1 MFEIPPAD
9 IGRSLKDLELSYRP
23 VDLRTPIDRVSR
35 ERRTT
40 SVQSVEVRRAD
51 GTLGLFDIHFAPL
64 IDDDGSVVGTAVNFI
79 DVTQTMHLRSELD
92 RTAQELQSHREELE
106 TTNEELQS
114 TVEELETTNEELQS
128 TNEELETLN
137 EELESTNAELQSIN
151 TDLRLRSRA
160 TSRLAPQC
168 STRA

>member
-1 MFEIPPAD
+1 HAMSNTPCLHA
-9 IGRSLKDLELSYRP
+9 SLPIWP

-79 DVTQTMHLRSELD
+79 DVTQTMHLRSED
-92 RTAQELQSHREELE
+92 RKSTSLNSS
-106 TTNEELQS
+106 NERIS
-114 TVEELETTNEELQS
+114 
-128 TNEELETLN
+128 
-137 EELESTNAELQSIN
+137 
-151 TDLRLRSRA
+151 
-160 TSRLAPQC
+160 
-168 STRA
+168 